1 MLIFISFYESCIRL
15 CIIFTSTMHYGIAL
29 NFLSS
34 QTFKDTNLSMKKN
47 LLFVLLCAYSL
58 LAVGQDTFRG
68 SMSCKEENLHLT
80 IDLYKESI
88 NVPGMEMFGPMHGF
102 LNGNVYGIWS
112 ITSSKIIDENNA
124 VIRLSNDQGSE
135 TQEVK
140 LTKNN
145 EGYTFEQVNGACIK
159 KVVGKKLVKIP
170 KKLIFKIGK

>member
-1 MLIFISFYESCIRL
+1 
-15 CIIFTSTMHYGIAL
+15 
-29 NFLSS
+29 
-34 QTFKDTNLSMKKN
+34 
-47 LLFVLLCAYSL
+47 
-58 LAVGQDTFRG
+58 
-68 SMSCKEENLHLT
+68 
-80 IDLYKESI
+80 
-88 NVPGMEMFGPMHGF
+88 MEMFGPMHGF